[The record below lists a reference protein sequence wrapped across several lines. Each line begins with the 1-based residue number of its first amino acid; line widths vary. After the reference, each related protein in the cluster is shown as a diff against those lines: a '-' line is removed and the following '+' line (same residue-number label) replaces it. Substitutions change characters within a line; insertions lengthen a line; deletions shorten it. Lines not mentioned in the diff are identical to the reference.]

1 MLTEKKAMDIP
12 RHVLSSYFR
21 DTTFPLIQHHL
32 DSYNDLIEK
41 SIPAFIKAS
50 NPFPLELPGKEP
62 KDNRSI
68 NVYIGG
74 KEGDKIKFYS
84 PTDEAGNAIVPHG
97 CRLDNLTYALEL
109 RADIDIEYVFGDKTT
124 EVKSFN
130 DISIGKIPLMLRSN
144 YCYLSVIPG
153 YDIGECKFELG
164 GYFIIDGSE
173 KILLTQELLGD
184 NMIYAG
190 SRDRKSIAAPEKAT
204 LVETEKAIEVK
215 AEYEDDKETYVGL
228 RAISEDGSV
237 GPFYHFITIPPPTAY
252 FTRKE
257 LEKTINLSE
266 MTDVGQNR
274 FRRVAMINI
283 RGFQQPVPLLSVFRA
298 LGVTSDK
305 DLYNII
311 LAGIPDKQRLQYDDI
326 FYQLVLSHQNFF
338 SETNDFEIL
347 KNFTRTKSKSEV
359 AVNILQYLF
368 PHMEGEPEGMLIRK
382 SYMLGYMTLM
392 GLNVSLG
399 IGQKSDRDNF
409 RYKRFDTSGV
419 LCFQEFRR
427 CYREIARDMLLKMDS
442 RIQYESKRYE
452 GKGLSSLIEPETIGY
467 YWRKFKMLASFE
479 KAFKGLWGG
488 KSGISQEL
496 SRSSYAGVISHL
508 RKTSLQIDKS
518 ISTAPPRKLYA
529 SQWGL
534 TCPTDSPDGSD
545 IGYIKGLTIFAHIST
560 AFPRAKV
567 VEVLKSSS
575 PHVLEVRDII
585 PATWQPHWS
594 KIFINMDLYAVC
606 TQNTEELYQTLKT
619 SRREGKLDKSV
630 SLAWNRLNNELHISC
645 DAGRPIRPIYRE
657 GTTPD
662 MIRNAVNWEQI
673 ASHLDYVDAQET
685 DTLLISME
693 PFHST
698 LPSEIHMSFNLSAL
712 ANLVPYADHN
722 PSTRN
727 KFSIAQQ
734 KQASSWFHTNYKK
747 RFDTIAMMICEPQ
760 KPISHTWMYREMMGA
775 GGCMPYGFNALVAIT
790 TYTGFNQ
797 EDSVIM
803 NESSIERGMYRTLC
817 FHNYDVS
824 EDMVNMMAQT
834 HTEFG
839 NLITNPIYGEVK
851 RKEGMD
857 YSKLDD
863 NGIIKVNSIIDDNTI
878 LVGILSPV
886 TGENGQVSRYR
897 DVSAE
902 PKRGQRGRVDAVY
915 TYTITRR
922 GQGIDEEGNEL
933 MISLRGVKIR
943 IVEERQPILGDKFSS
958 RHSQK
963 GTVGIVLKERDM
975 PFTSS
980 GLRPDIIFN
989 PHALPTRMTVGQFV
1003 ESASNKL
1010 GIHLGS
1016 FMDATPFTTSKRIK
1030 DVTNA
1035 LVARGFE
1042 PYGSEIMYNGM
1053 TGEMM
1058 EADIFMGPVY
1068 YQALKQMVEDK
1079 INYRSTG
1086 PKALLTHQ
1094 PTQGRSNDGGMRIG
1108 EMERDSI
1115 LAHGMSKFL
1124 TESLMERSDKNEFQF
1139 DRESGHLDT
1148 SKDMISMPYS
1158 MGLFARELESLHIEM
1173 KMITE

>member
-1 MLTEKKAMDIP
+1 MDIP

-21 DTTFPLIQHHL
+21 DTAFPLIQHHL

-41 SIPAFIKAS
+41 SIPTFIKVS
-50 NPFPLELPGKEP
+50 NPFELELPLSGRK
-62 KDNRSI
+62 I
-68 NVYIGG
+68 QIYIGG
-74 KEGDKIKFYS
+74 KNGDRIKFL
-84 PTDEAGNAIVPHG
+84 PPADDMGNAIVPHA
-97 CRLDNLTYALEL
+97 CRLDNTTYALEL
-109 RADIDIEYVFGDKTT
+109 RADIDVEYLFEGEKS
-124 EVKSFN
+124 EVRTFT
-130 DISIGKIPLMLRSN
+130 DILIGKIPLMLRSRM
-144 YCYLSVIPG
+144 CYLSKLPP

-190 SRDRKSIAAPEKAT
+190 SRSRKSSAAPEQAS
-204 LVETEKAIEVK
+204 LIEKEQALEIK
-215 AEYEDDKETYVGL
+215 AEYEDDTETYVGL

-237 GPFYHFITIPPPTAY
+237 GPFYHFITIPSATSY

-257 LEKTINLSE
+257 LQQELDISKLV
-266 MTDVGQNR
+266 DVGENR
-274 FRRVAMINI
+274 YKRVAMINI
-283 RGFQQPVPLLSVFRA
+283 RGFQQPVPLISVFRA
-298 LGVTSDK
+298 LGVANDK

-311 LAGIPDKQRLQYDDI
+311 LAGVPDKQRAQYDDI
-326 FYQLVLSHQNFF
+326 LYQLVLSHDKVFANM
-338 SETNDFEIL
+338 NDFDIL
-347 KNFTRTKSKSEV
+347 KNFTRTKSKFEV
-359 AVNILQYLF
+359 AVNILEYMF
-368 PHMEGEPEGMLIRK
+368 PHIEGEKEGKLLRK
-382 SYMLGYMTLM
+382 AYMLGYMTRN

-399 IGQKSDRDNF
+399 IGRKSDRDNF
-409 RYKRFDTSGV
+409 IYKRFDTSGV

-427 CYREIARDMLLKMDS
+427 IYRQIGKEMTLKLDS
-442 RIQYESKRYE
+442 RIQYETKRYD
-452 GKGLSSLIEPETIGY
+452 GRALADLIEPEVIGY
-467 YWRKFKMLASFE
+467 YWRSYTMLDEFVRS
-479 KAFKGLWGG
+479 FKGMWGG

-508 RKTSLQIDKS
+508 RKTSLQIDKTA
-518 ISTAPPRKLYA
+518 STAPPRRLYA

-545 IGYIKGLTIFAHIST
+545 IGYIKGLTIFANISI
-560 AFPRAKV
+560 AFPREKV

-575 PHVLEVRDII
+575 PNVLEVRDII
-585 PATWQPHWS
+585 PSTWQPYWS
-594 KIFINMDLYAVC
+594 KIFINMDLFAVC
-606 TQNTEELYQTLKT
+606 TADTEELYKAMLIA
-619 SRREGKLDKSV
+619 RRAGKLDKSV
-630 SLAWNRLNNELHISC
+630 SLAWNRLNNEFHIFC
-645 DAGRPIRPIYRE
+645 DAGRPIRPVYQP

-662 MIRNAVNWEQI
+662 MIANAKNWTEI
-673 ASHLDYVDAQET
+673 ASHLDYIDAQET
-685 DTLLISME
+685 DTLRISME
-693 PFHST
+693 PFHPT

-734 KQASSWFHTNYKK
+734 KQASSWFHTNYTK

-760 KPISHTWMYREMMGA
+760 KPLSQTWMYREMMGR

-797 EDSVIM
+797 EDSIIL
-803 NESSIERGMYRTLC
+803 NKGSLNRGMFRTLQ
-817 FHNYDVS
+817 FHSYDIQEEMS
-824 EDMVNMMAQT
+824 DYASQT
-834 HTEFG
+834 HTSFARIGEG
-839 NLITNPIYGEVK
+839 IYEQVK

-857 YSKLDD
+857 YEKLDG
-863 NGIIKVNSIIDDNTI
+863 NGIIKVGSLVDSNTI
-878 LVGILSPV
+878 LAGIVSPIKN
-886 TGENGQVSRYR
+886 EKGQEIGFR
-897 DVSAE
+897 DLSAE

-915 TYTITRR
+915 PYTITTQAR
-922 GQGIDEEGNEL
+922 
-933 MISLRGVKIR
+933 ISGSDSYVTLRGVKIR
-943 IVEERQPILGDKFSS
+943 IVEEREPTLGDKFSS

-963 GTVGIVLKERDM
+963 GTCGIILSERDM
-975 PFTSS
+975 PFTAS
-980 GLRPDIIFN
+980 GIRPDIIFN

-1010 GIHLGS
+1010 GVQLGT
-1016 FMDATPFTTSKRIK
+1016 FLDATPFTTSGRIK
-1030 DVTNA
+1030 DVSNTLIA
-1035 LVARGFE
+1035 KGFE

-1115 LAHGMSKFL
+1115 IAHGMSKFL
-1124 TESLMERSDKNEFQF
+1124 NESMMERSDKTEVQY
-1139 DRESGHLDT
+1139 DRATQRLDT
-1148 SKDMISMPYS
+1148 SKDTLSMPYAMS
-1158 MGLFARELESLHIEM
+1158 LYARELESLHIEM
-1173 KMITE
+1173 KLITE

>member
-21 DTTFPLIQHHL
+21 DTAFPLIQHHL
-32 DSYNDLIEK
+32 DSYNDLVEK
-41 SIPAFIKAS
+41 SIPTFIKVS
-50 NPFPLELPGKEP
+50 NPFQLELPGKDP
-62 KDNRSI
+62 KDNRII

-74 KEGDKIKFYS
+74 KNGDKIKFNA
-84 PTDEAGNAIVPHG
+84 PEDDIGNPIVPHA
-97 CRLDNLTYALEL
+97 CRLDNTTYAIDL
-109 RADIDIEYVFGDKTT
+109 RADIDIEYTFEEGKSELKTFGD
-124 EVKSFN
+124 
-130 DISIGKIPLMLRSN
+130 ILIGKIPLMLRSRL
-144 YCYLSVIPG
+144 CYLSKISG
-153 YDIGECKFELG
+153 YEIGECKFELG
-164 GYFIIDGSE
+164 GYFIIGGSE

-184 NMIYAG
+184 NMVYAG
-190 SRDRKSIAAPEKAT
+190 SRSRKSIAAPEKAS
-204 LVETEKAIEVK
+204 LVETEKAIEIK
-215 AEYEDDKETYVGL
+215 AEYEDDTETYVGL
-228 RAISEDGSV
+228 RAISEDASL
-237 GPFYHFITIPPPTAY
+237 GPFYHFITIPSAGSY

-257 LEKTINLSE
+257 LQEGIDISKLP
-266 MTDVGQNR
+266 DVGQNR

-298 LGVTSDK
+298 LGVTTDK

-311 LAGIPDKQRLQYDDI
+311 LAGIPDKQRIQYDDI
-326 FYQLVLSHQNFF
+326 FYQLVLSHQNVF
-338 SETNDFEIL
+338 SDMNDFDIL
-347 KNFTRTKSKSEV
+347 KNFTRTKSKFEV
-359 AVNILQYLF
+359 SVNILQYLF
-368 PHMEGEPEGMLIRK
+368 PHIEGEPEGMLMRK
-382 SYMLGYMTLM
+382 AYMLGYMTLS

-399 IGQKSDRDNF
+399 IGEKSDRDNF
-409 RYKRFDTSGV
+409 RYKRFHTSGD

-427 CYREIARDMLLKMDS
+427 VYREIAKEMLLKMDS

-452 GKGLSSLIEPETIGY
+452 GKAISGLIEPENIGY
-467 YWRKFKMLASFE
+467 YWRNYIMLDSFE

-518 ISTAPPRKLYA
+518 VSTAPPRKLYA

-545 IGYIKGLTIFAHIST
+545 IGYIKGLTIFANIST
-560 AFPRAKV
+560 AFPRTEVIK
-567 VEVLKSSS
+567 VLKESSS
-575 PHVLEVRDII
+575 NVREIRDIL
-585 PATWQPHWS
+585 PATWQPHWT
-594 KIFINMDLYAVC
+594 KIFINMDLFAVC
-606 TQNTEELYQTLKT
+606 TQDTEKLYQSMLIA
-619 SRREGKLDKSV
+619 RRQGKLIKSV
-630 SLAWNRLNNELHISC
+630 SLAWNRLNNEFHISC
-645 DAGRPIRPIYRE
+645 DAGRPIRPVYQP

-662 MIRNAVNWEQI
+662 MIRNAKNWTEI
-673 ASHLDYVDAQET
+673 ASHLDYIDAQET
-685 DTLLISME
+685 DTLRISME
-693 PFHST
+693 PFHPT

-734 KQASSWFHTNYKK
+734 KQASSWFHTNFNK
-747 RFDTIAMMICEPQ
+747 RFDTIAMFLCEPQ
-760 KPISHTWMYREMMGA
+760 KPLSHTWMYREMMGR

-797 EDSVIM
+797 EDSIIL
-803 NESSIERGMYRTLC
+803 NESALQRGMFRTLC
-817 FHNYDVS
+817 FHSYDVGEEMIDYAS
-824 EDMVNMMAQT
+824 KS
-834 HTEFG
+834 HTSFARVGEG
-839 NLITNPIYGEVK
+839 IYENVE

-857 YSKLDD
+857 YSKLDG
-863 NGIIKVNSIIDDNTI
+863 NGIIMVGSIVKDDTI
-878 LVGILSPV
+878 LAGIVSPV
-886 TGENGQVSRYR
+886 TDAKGHILKFR
-897 DVSAE
+897 DLSAE

-915 TYTITRR
+915 TYSTKD
-922 GQGIDEEGNEL
+922 GL
-933 MISLRGVKIR
+933 AGVKIR

-963 GTVGIVLKERDM
+963 GTCGIILPERDM
-975 PFTSS
+975 PFTAR
-980 GLRPDIIFN
+980 GIRPDIIFN

-1010 GIHLGS
+1010 GIQLGS
-1016 FMDATPFTTSKRIK
+1016 FLDATPFTTSNRIR
-1030 DVTNA
+1030 DVSNSLLA
-1035 LVARGFE
+1035 KGFE
-1042 PYGSEIMYNGM
+1042 PYGSEVMYNGM
-1053 TGEMM
+1053 TGEML

-1115 LAHGMSKFL
+1115 IAHGMSKFL
-1124 TESLMERSDKNEFQF
+1124 TESLMERSDKTEFQF
-1139 DRESGHLDT
+1139 DRSTGHLDT
-1148 SKDMISMPYS
+1148 SKDMITIPYS

-1173 KMITE
+1173 KINTE